1 MPSVLTP
8 PILDEINDAV
18 TVETSGSSLLAIQA
32 AVKLLDWGTNTGLG
46 TEEIEDAASAWL
58 SQQGNDLDDCLHKP
72 SLVDGARQQLLG
84 DDARE
89 LLDTA
94 GCAGTDIFWSN
105 EPVEPVEA
113 VMRAAGL

>member
-1 MPSVLTP
+1 MPP
-8 PILDEINDAV
+8 
-18 TVETSGSSLLAIQA
+18 
-32 AVKLLDWGTNTGLG
+32 
-46 TEEIEDAASAWL
+46 
-58 SQQGNDLDDCLHKP
+58 LHDFP
-72 SLVDGARQQLLG
+72 SRAMIWMIACISHPLWMGPHQQLLG